1 MGSPAHRKEA
11 VSSLHGE
18 RPRVS
23 TDALCRPRHPIRPRG
38 SRSFPWKEFT
48 VLDIAYV
55 LAAIAV
61 FAVVG
66 LVAKGVERL

>member
-1 MGSPAHRKEA
+1 VPSSAPDPFSGS
-11 VSSLHGE
+11 
-18 RPRVS
+18 
-23 TDALCRPRHPIRPRG
+23 C
-38 SRSFPWKEFT
+38 SFLWKEFT

>member
-1 MGSPAHRKEA
+1 LRI
-11 VSSLHGE
+11 VL
-18 RPRVS
+18 
-23 TDALCRPRHPIRPRG
+23 L
-38 SRSFPWKEFT
+38 PWKEFT

>member
-1 MGSPAHRKEA
+1 LSAVPSSAPDPFSGSC
-11 VSSLHGE
+11 SFS
-18 RPRVS
+18 
-23 TDALCRPRHPIRPRG
+23 RG
-38 SRSFPWKEFT
+38 NEFT